1 MRKFVTPCRA
11 RLLDIEEA
19 MNKVRRWLGLG
30 MLVLV
35 VMVVVVW
42 AVPQEIQKTGSPLAP
57 VGSFNVEVRNA
68 PAHAPSLPTDTI
80 RLDPVLPVVVHLA
93 DLPPSTPFDTLQHQ
107 GQIGPNEAEIWLP
120 GKWEQLLTEA
130 ESLPV
135 SNNVEKVSDAAAL
148 QTSTVLTSF
157 ATLDYTQCCG
167 GGGLTPPDPVLAVG
181 PNHVLVAVNR
191 AFAVYDKG
199 GASLLGPITLTA
211 LFAGTGDGCG
221 TVPFDPELLYD
232 EAANRFLITADGG
245 GYALC
250 VAVSQSGD
258 PTGGWYAYKFNTGQG
273 FFDFPQAGIGRN
285 ELFVGAN
292 NYNAPAGVGQVYAI
306 RKTDLYYGIGAAA
319 VMRTVT
325 PSLTN
330 PTPTPVHL
338 HGFNQGTWPSSGPH
352 HILVHHSDN
361 DVYTLLAWD
370 DPFGANSLTAIA
382 TFDLTATSGVP
393 VGTPLIMPQRDGSD
407 IGGRPNQGLIDARQW
422 DLEYRNGYL
431 WTTMHVSCNPG
442 SGAVNCIRW
451 AKIHPATGSIAQSGV
466 FGSPGV
472 YRAYPDLMVDHN
484 NNIAFAYARMSE
496 TSYPGA
502 FFTCRGTNDQPGVPW
517 LEGVIKGGETTYTSF
532 PSDTP
537 PYRWGDYFGMTIAPD
552 GETFWAIGEYSKN
565 ITTPNAARWGTYVVA
580 FGYEECPYVSDAL
593 YLPLLSR

>member
-1 MRKFVTPCRA
+1 MSK
-11 RLLDIEEA
+11 L
-19 MNKVRRWLGLG
+19 RRWVGLG
-30 MLVLV
+30 MLVV
-35 VMVVVVW
+35 VVTVVVW
-42 AVPQEIQKTGSPLAP
+42 TVPQGVPMTGSPLAP

-68 PAHAPSLPTDTI
+68 PALAPSLSTDTI

-120 GKWEQLLTEA
+120 GEWEQLLTEA
-130 ESLPV
+130 ENLPV
-135 SNNVEKVSDAAAL
+135 SSNIGKVNDAAAV
-148 QTSTVLTSF
+148 QTNTVLTSF

-306 RKTDLYYGIGAAA
+306 RKTDLYYGLGAAA

-442 SGAVNCIRW
+442 GGAVNCIRW

-517 LEGVIKGGETTYTSF
+517 LEGVIKGGETIYTSF

-580 FGYEECPYVSDAL
+580 FGYEECPYVSNAL